1 MRPKFSINPLVI
13 GTCLCAVTVTWPM
26 VCRADT
32 SGDAL
37 AFVRRVGHDMPTVL
51 SGAHTIDEKRARLL
65 PFIARVV
72 DVNSAARYCLG
83 RYWAHATAG
92 QQQAFSSLFLSVLVN
107 EIAMWTGNYENPG
120 ITTSVEMQKPVVQAE
135 QTEVP
140 TIVKVGEAPPAHI
153 TWFVNMR
160 GEQPTILDVAAE
172 GISLRATERGDLMG
186 YLSQHGGDVDGLI
199 AVLRQRAL
207 ATGGIGSLKAAVK

>member
-1 MRPKFSINPLVI
+1 MRRKFNTKPLVI
-13 GTCLCAVTVTWPM
+13 GMCLYALSCAWPM
-26 VCRADT
+26 AGRADT
-32 SGDAL
+32 GSDAL
-37 AFVRRVGHDMPTVL
+37 AFVRRVGHDMPTIL

-72 DVNSAARYCLG
+72 DVDSAARYCLG
-83 RYWAHATAG
+83 RFWAHATPG
-92 QQQAFSSLFLSVLVN
+92 QQQAFSGLFLSVLVN

-120 ITTSVEMQKPVVQAE
+120 ITASVEMQKPVVQAD

-140 TIVKVGEAPPAHI
+140 TIVKVGQAPPAHI

-160 GEQPTILDVAAE
+160 GEQPRILDVAAE

-207 ATGGIGSLKAAVK
+207 ATGGIGSPNAAAK